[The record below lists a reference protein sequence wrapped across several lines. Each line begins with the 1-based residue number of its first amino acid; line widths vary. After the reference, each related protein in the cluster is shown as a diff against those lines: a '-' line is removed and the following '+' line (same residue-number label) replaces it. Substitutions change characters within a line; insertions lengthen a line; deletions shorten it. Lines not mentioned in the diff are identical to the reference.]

1 MLKNYFKI
9 AIAVLK
15 RRKFFTF
22 ISLFGIS
29 FSLTIIMVLTAF
41 AEHLVNSSYPDTNR
55 DRSLYIS
62 LVTLSQEKTGNRQ
75 NGPASYYYMDKYVK
89 TMKTPEKI
97 AIASFFEAS
106 NTYSNDKKVVI
117 DLKYTNATFWEVLEY
132 KFLEGKPYTQQQID
146 NRERVAV
153 ITESVRRQYF
163 GDGQEATGKY
173 IELDHLLYRVSGVV
187 KNVPITQFAA
197 YANMF
202 VPHTLAKRDPLDKG
216 LNGEYFAILLG
227 KNKASLPAI
236 AAEYDDVVRKVQVDT
251 SRFDRISSKAD
262 PYLTSF
268 SRIVLG
274 NENDSGVTGLLLAI
288 GAVLLFFLLLP
299 TLNLVNINISRIME
313 RSSEIA
319 VRKAFGASSG
329 TLAVQFIVENLIL
342 TVIGGLIG
350 VVLSFIILTVWNAS
364 GALDDV
370 YLYLNYRVLAI
381 SLLVCLVFGF
391 MSGVYPAW
399 RMSRL
404 HVVAAL
410 KTY

>member
-41 AEHLVNSSYPDTNR
+41 SDHLVDASYPDGRR
-55 DRSLYIS
+55 DRNLYIS
-62 LVTLSQEKTGNRQ
+62 MMRLNGEKHGFQQ
-75 NGPASYYYMDKYVK
+75 NGPPSFYFLDHYVK
-89 TMKTPEKI
+89 KMKTPEKV
-97 AIASFFEAS
+97 AIVSFHKPT
-106 NTYSNDKKVVI
+106 NTYINNKKLTI
-117 DLKYTNATFWEVLEY
+117 DQKFTDDRFWEVLDFE
-132 KFLEGKPYTQQQID
+132 FLEGKPYTLQQLD
-146 NRERVAV
+146 NAEKVTVISENLREK
-153 ITESVRRQYF
+153 YF
-163 GDGQEATGKY
+163 GDAPSVVGQYLET
-173 IELDHLLYRVSGVV
+173 DNVRYRVCGVV
-187 KNVPITQFAA
+187 KSVPITQFTT
-197 YANMF
+197 YGDMY
-202 VPHTLAKRDPLDKG
+202 VPHTLAKRDPHDKG
-216 LNGEYFAILLG
+216 LNGEYFAILQG
-227 KNKASLPAI
+227 KDASSLPAM
-236 AAEYDDVVRKVQVDT
+236 AAEYDDVIRRLPVDT
-251 SRFDRISSKAD
+251 SRYDRISSRAD
-262 PYLTSF
+262 KYVASYTRLF
-268 SRIVLG
+268 MG
-274 NENDSGVTGLLLAI
+274 DQDDSGLSALILYTGL
-288 GAVLLFFLLLP
+288 VLLFFLLLP

-350 VVLSFIILTVWNAS
+350 VALSVIVLAVWNSS
-364 GALDDV
+364 GVLEDV
-370 YLYLNYRVLAI
+370 YLYLNYKVLI
-381 SLLVCLVFGF
+381 VSLLVCLVFGL

-404 HVVAAL
+404 HVVTAL

>member
-41 AEHLVNSSYPDTNR
+41 SDHLVDSSYPDAKR
-55 DRSLYIS
+55 GRSLYVSIIR
-62 LVTLSQEKTGNRQ
+62 LTGEKHGFSQ
-75 NGPASYYYMDKYVK
+75 NGPPSFYFLDHYVK
-89 TMKTPEKI
+89 KMKTPEKV
-97 AIASFFEAS
+97 AIFSFHKPS
-106 NTYSNDKKVVI
+106 NTYINNKKLVI
-117 DLKYTNATFWEVLEY
+117 NQKFTDDAFWEVLDFQ
-132 KFLEGKPYTQQQID
+132 FLEGKPYTLQQI
-146 NRERVAV
+146 NNAEKVAV
-153 ITESVRRQYF
+153 ISENLRKKYF
-163 GDGQEATGKY
+163 GDVPSVVGQYLET
-173 IELDHLLYRVSGVV
+173 DNVRYRVSGVV
-187 KNVPITQFAA
+187 KSVPITQFIT
-197 YANMF
+197 YGDMY
-202 VPHTLAKRDPLDKG
+202 VPHTLAKKDPLDKG
-216 LNGEYFAILLG
+216 LNGEYFSILLG
-227 KNKASLPAI
+227 KNASSLPAM
-236 AAEYDDVVRKVQVDT
+236 AAEYGGIIRRLPIDT
-251 SRFDRISSKAD
+251 SRYDKISSHAD
-262 PYLTSF
+262 KYVASYTRLF
-268 SRIVLG
+268 MG
-274 NENDSGVTGLLLAI
+274 DQENSGLNTLLLYTGL
-288 GAVLLFFLLLP
+288 VLLFFLLLP

-350 VVLSFIILTVWNAS
+350 VILSVLILTIWNNS
-364 GALDDV
+364 GVIEDV
-370 YLYLNYRVLAI
+370 HLYLNFKVLVI
-381 SLLVCLVFGF
+381 SLLVCLVFGL

-404 HVVAAL
+404 HVVTAL